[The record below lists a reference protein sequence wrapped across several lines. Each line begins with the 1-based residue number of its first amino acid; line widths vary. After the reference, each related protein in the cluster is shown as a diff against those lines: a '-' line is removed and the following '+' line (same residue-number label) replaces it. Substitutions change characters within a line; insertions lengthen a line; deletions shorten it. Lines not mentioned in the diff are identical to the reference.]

1 MANNGIIIL
10 MDVLILLLL
19 RGILV
24 EKVTRKQ
31 KREKQKEINFFGEFI
46 KIKNHF
52 FKDINS
58 ILSGVKDIRH
68 QSYIEY
74 TPDIILFAMIMK
86 NITSIESMN
95 RMTVEFNK
103 EKCINNVAKALGY
116 EDLNE
121 LPHHDTINNFLKR
134 LKSSELE
141 KIRRYMIKELFKKR
155 CLEQYRLLDEYWT
168 IAVDATGIVSFSDRH
183 CEHCLK
189 REYTNKETGEVENTI
204 YFHYVL
210 EAKLVVGDM
219 VFSIDTEFIE
229 NEKNYEKQD
238 CELKAFKRLARR
250 LKKDYKRLPICM
262 LGDSLYAVDPVFE
275 LCKEYNWQYIFT
287 FKEGRTK
294 SIWSEFEGLKG
305 LENNN
310 NSKGCTW
317 VNEIAYKGNLVNLL
331 EAKLVE
337 NEKEKEFIFI
347 TNIAIKVKNA
357 DKILFAGRS
366 RWKIENE
373 GFNNQKNIKN
383 NIEHLCCKDY
393 NAMKN
398 HYLLVQIADILRQLF
413 ECGYELI
420 RSLKASIKEIS
431 SRILESFRR
440 DSLTPEDIANS
451 NKHMQIRCL

>member
-451 NKHMQIRCL
+451 NKRMQIRCL

>member
-1 MANNGIIIL
+1 MRVVEFCNK
-10 MDVLILLLL
+10 LILLQL
-19 RGILV
+19 RGGLMKKI
-24 EKVTRKQ
+24 TRKQ
-31 KREKQKEINFFGEFI
+31 KREKQKEINFFEEFI
-46 KIKNHF
+46 KIENHF

-58 ILSGVKDIRH
+58 KLKRVKDRRH

-74 TPDIILFAMIMK
+74 TPDIILFSMIMK

-95 RMTVEFNK
+95 QMTVEFNS
-103 EKCINNVAKALGY
+103 EKCIKNVAKAL
-116 EDLNE
+116 EHENLDE
-121 LPHHDTINNFLKR
+121 LPHHDTINNFLKK
-134 LKSSELE
+134 LNPYEIE
-141 KIRRYMIKELFKKR
+141 KIRKYMIKELFKKR
-155 CLEQYRLLDEYWT
+155 CLEHYRLLDKYWT
-168 IAVDATGIVSFSDRH
+168 IAVDATGIVSFSERH

-189 REYTNKETGEVENTI
+189 REYKNKDTGEIEDTI

-210 EAKLVVGDM
+210 EAKLVVGNM

-238 CELKAFKRLARR
+238 CELKAFKRLAKR
-250 LKKDYKRLPICM
+250 LKKDYKRLPICI
-262 LGDSLYAVDPVFE
+262 LGDSLYAVDPIFE
-275 LCKEYNWQYIFT
+275 LCKEFNWQYIFT

-294 SIWSEFEGLKG
+294 SIWAEFEGLKR

-310 NSKGCTW
+310 NGNGCTW
-317 VNEIAYKGNLVNLL
+317 VNEIAYKENLVNIL

-337 NEKEKEFIFI
+337 NEKESKFTFI
-347 TNIAIKVKNA
+347 TNIPIKEKNA

-366 RWKIENE
+366 RWKIENQ

-420 RSLKASIKEIS
+420 RSLKASIKGIS

-440 DSLTPEDIANS
+440 DTLTPEDIANS
-451 NKHMQIRCL
+451 NKRIQIRCL

>member
-74 TPDIILFAMIMK
+74 TPDIILFSMIMK

-116 EDLNE
+116 EDLDE

-134 LKSSELE
+134 LHTSELE

-451 NKHMQIRCL
+451 NKRMQIRCL

>member
-1 MANNGIIIL
+1 MKG
-10 MDVLILLLL
+10 
-19 RGILV
+19 
-24 EKVTRKQ
+24 ETRKQ

-46 KIKNHF
+46 RIKNHF

-58 ILSGVKDIRH
+58 RLKGVKDKRH

-74 TPDIILFAMIMK
+74 TPDIILFSMIMK

-95 RMTVEFNK
+95 QMTVEFNS
-103 EKCINNVAKALGY
+103 EKCINNVSKVLGY
-116 EDLNE
+116 EDLDE
-121 LPHHDTINNFLKR
+121 LPHHDTINDFLKK
-134 LKSSELE
+134 LNPCEIE
-141 KIRRYMIKELFKKR
+141 KIRKYMIKELFKKR
-155 CLEQYRLLDEYWT
+155 CLEDYRLLDKYWT

-189 REYTNKETGEVENTI
+189 REYKNKETGEVENTV

-238 CELKAFKRLARR
+238 CELKAFKRLAAR
-250 LKKDYKRLPICM
+250 LKKNYKRLPICV
-262 LGDSLYAVDPVFE
+262 LGDSLYAVDPVFK
-275 LCKEYNWQYIFT
+275 LCREYNWQYILT

-294 SIWSEFEGLKG
+294 SIWSEFEGLKE

-317 VNEIAYKGNLVNLL
+317 VNEIEYKGNTVNIL

-337 NEKEKEFIFI
+337 EEKVKEFTFI
-347 TNIAIKVKNA
+347 TNIVIKEKNA
-357 DKILFAGRS
+357 EKILFAGRS

-398 HYLLVQIADILRQLF
+398 HYLLVQISDMLRQLF

-420 RSLKASIKEIS
+420 RSLKATIKEIS

-440 DSLTPEDIANS
+440 EPLITEDITNL
-451 NKHMQIRCL
+451 NKRIQIRCL